1 MWLKNI
7 QVYDPIFQQYDGCC
21 VHIDN
26 HLITELLPTHPTRLS
41 QETVLDLKDHYLYPG
56 FIDSHCHL
64 LSFGASLLEK
74 NLFDTSAPS
83 CWFEIMQTDTRDVL
97 IYRGWSEDIIGYTP
111 TKQLLDSIGIDKP
124 ILLTRKC
131 GHAGV
136 VNTKTLQTFSLNQYN
151 QVDGTDL
158 STGFLTEKALSSLHQ
173 QIPTSQVSLEI
184 SLKAAYRACRKFG
197 ICSAHSEDC
206 SISNMEAI
214 IPLLRT
220 SPLHLHEKILVN
232 SPEEMD
238 QVIDFCKKY
247 PDTDTFSF
255 GSFKIYMD
263 GSLGAHNAN
272 LSHPYSDKPNQ
283 HGFSFYTTDEL
294 IDFIQ
299 SANHHS
305 KQLAIHVIGDQ
316 ALEKCIQ
323 AFEYVAS
330 RSESKITHRLIHVQM
345 ASSDQLSRI
354 KKLPL
359 IINLQPVFAEADQQ
373 MAVLRLGAARLADI
387 GYPFHSIAMNNIP
400 FSLSSDTPVETM
412 NPFLILSH
420 AERFMSRKEAFF
432 AYTVAGAKQSH
443 FPNPLGVLKPGSY
456 ADGFILPFDLFTLT
470 PEQLAK
476 IIPSHLLSNGE
487 IYTLNTTTREIG

>member
-7 QVYDPIFQQYDGCC
+7 QVYDPILQQYNRGC
-21 VHIDN
+21 VHIFN

-41 QETVLDLKDHYLYPG
+41 KETVLDLNGLYLYPG

-64 LSFGASLLEK
+64 LGFGASLLEK
-74 NLFDTSAPS
+74 NLFDTSDPS
-83 CWFEIMQTDTRDVL
+83 CWFEYMQTDERDVL
-97 IYRGWSEDIIGYTP
+97 VYRGWSEDIIGYTP
-111 TKQLLDSIGIDKP
+111 TKQLLDSIGVDKP

-136 VNTKTLQTFSLNQYN
+136 VNTKTLQTFSLNQYH

-158 STGFLTEKALSSLHQ
+158 STGFLTEKALLSLHQ
-173 QIPTSQVSLEI
+173 QIQTSQVSQEA
-184 SLKAAYRACRKFG
+184 SLKAAYRACRQFG
-197 ICSAHSEDC
+197 ICSVHSEDC
-206 SISNMEAI
+206 SISNMETM

-220 SPLHLHEKILVN
+220 TPLHLHEKILVN
-232 SPEEMD
+232 CPEEMD
-238 QVIDFCKKY
+238 QVMDYCKKY

-272 LSHPYSDKPNQ
+272 LTQSYSDKPNQ
-283 HGFSFYTTDEL
+283 HGFSFFTVDEL
-294 IDFIQ
+294 IYFIL

-323 AFEYVAS
+323 AFEYVAG

-345 ASSDQLSRI
+345 ASPEQLLRI

-359 IINLQPVFAEADQQ
+359 IINLQPVFAEADKQ
-373 MAVLRLGAARLADI
+373 MAVLRLGTARLADI
-387 GYPFHSIAMNNIP
+387 GYPYRDIAVNQLP
-400 FSLSSDTPVETM
+400 FSLSSDAPVETI
-412 NPFLILSH
+412 NPFQVLSH

-456 ADGFILPFDLFTLT
+456 ADGFILPFDLFTVT
-470 PEQLAK
+470 PEQLANTL
-476 IIPSHLLSNGE
+476 PSHLLSSGKIDTLHMTTGE
-487 IYTLNTTTREIG
+487 IV